1 MRQRILLLTFLVT
14 VLIGGYFYIVL
25 PTCVAKIE
33 NCVSADIGTA
43 TAPAVY
49 RVLQPALERLIAP
62 TVTRADDEIM
72 LVDMALQ
79 SLIVTLTIPALFVWL
94 RRWTDDDRA
103 LMGVYLFGFVYLLS
117 YHFTY
122 MVLSTSLEILFVVS
136 ALVCVKR
143 PYSIP
148 LALLTVLASLNRETG
163 LIVPA
168 IYAAYHLN
176 QWRSWRYRL
185 TGLLLVSLWAG
196 VTAGLRLVLGVYP
209 HMLGTLAGGTLA
221 YNLANL
227 PDALFT
233 NILLVPLALA
243 VLLGYRAAPA
253 PMKRLLLVAGAWFVA
268 MLVGSAWNEFHRLVL
283 PLLPLIIP
291 LVFSSRVPD
300 TLPTSPNFQQ
310 QSPLP

>member
-33 NCVSADIGTA
+33 NCVSADIGTP

-79 SLIVTLTIPALFVWL
+79 SVIVALTIPALFMWL

-103 LMGVYLFGFVYLLS
+103 LMGTVLFGFVYLLS

-122 MVLSTSLEILFVVS
+122 MVLSTSLEVL
-136 ALVCVKR
+136 L
-143 PYSIP
+143 
-148 LALLTVLASLNRETG
+148 LLGALLAVKHPRVITLAMLTILASLNRETG
-163 LIVPA
+163 IVIPA
-168 IYAAYHLN
+168 LYVAYNLT
-176 QWRSWRYRL
+176 QWRAWRYWL
-185 TGLLLVSLWAG
+185 TSLLLVVLWAG
-196 VTAGLRLVLGVYP
+196 VTVGLRLVLGSYP
-209 HMLGTLAGGTLA
+209 HMLGSLAGGTLA

-233 NILLVPLALA
+233 NILLVPLVLA

-253 PMKRLLLVAGAWFVA
+253 PLRRLAWVAGGYMAA
-268 MLVGSAWNEFHRLVL
+268 IAIGGALNEMHRLVL
-283 PLLPLIIP
+283 PLLPLVIP
-291 LVFSSRVPD
+291 LC
-300 TLPTSPNFQQ
+300 FQPREQ
-310 QSPLP
+310 RNAVVRA